1 MIEDRPQNVSES
13 AGAPSEVPVALYL
26 FPVPLSDSSRIAD
39 VLPEGNARLLRG
51 IRHFLVENVR
61 SARRFMKRVDPS
73 IDVNLL
79 TFTVLD
85 EHTRAEDVARM
96 LEPLEKGE
104 PMGVISEAGCPAVAD
119 PGADA
124 VAIAQRKGLKVVP
137 LVGPSSILMA
147 LMGSGFNGQS
157 FAFNGYLPIEAG
169 KRAAKLREMETR
181 IRREG
186 QTQIFIETPYRNNR
200 LIAELVKA
208 LPGQMRL
215 CVATDITGR
224 GEKIVTRPLAE
235 WGKTNYDYGKV
246 PTIFLL
252 F

>member
-1 MIEDRPQNVSES
+1 MIEDRPQNQKESE
-13 AGAPSEVPVALYL
+13 AGPGEVQAALYL
-26 FPVPLSDSSRIAD
+26 FPVPLSDSSLIAD
-39 VLPEGNARLLRG
+39 VLPDGNARLLRG

-73 IDVNLL
+73 IDVNLIS
-79 TFTVLD
+79 FTVLD
-85 EHTRAEDVARM
+85 EHTRPEDVARM
-96 LEPLEKGE
+96 LQPLENGE

-124 VAIAQRKGLKVVP
+124 VAVAQRKGLKVVP

-169 KRAAKLREMETR
+169 KRSAKLREMETR

-200 LIAELVKA
+200 LIAELVKS

-215 CVATDITGR
+215 CVASDITGK
-224 GEKIVTRPLAE
+224 GENITTRTLSQ
-235 WGKTNYDYGKV
+235 WGKTTYDYGKV